1 MPMLKRFGLVVVYA
15 ILLAQIDAALFW
27 IHASS
32 GFHDALLVFG
42 VFSVATAC
50 FWAASATDTVNNRWA
65 RRAAICLA
73 GLVSAP
79 AIVIVAVESEMFTFW
94 LIGKLVPSA

>member
-15 ILLAQIDAALFW
+15 ILLAQIDVALFW

-32 GFHDALLVFG
+32 GFHDVLLVFG

-50 FWAASATDTVNNRWA
+50 FWAASATDINNRWA

-79 AIVIVAVESEMFTFW
+79 AIVIIAVESEMFTLR